1 MKITL
6 IKDDKTIIKNNKSF
20 VGIEDNSFWSN
31 FNDVHAIQIDDEN
44 NLNEVEL
51 ANGGTREATQEEIN
65 LISERFEKVEEDL
78 QKEKDDYFNSW
89 DRVKRERNSW
99 LYKTDTIM
107 VEDFPVSSS
116 FKENIKSYRNSLRD
130 LPNTYSSTEPKT
142 ITFDE
147 NGNVSVN
154 GDIVINYPSN

>member
-51 ANGGTREATQEEIN
+51 ANGGTREANQEEIN
-65 LISERFEKVEEDL
+65 LISERFEKVEED
-78 QKEKDDYFNSW
+78 
-89 DRVKRERNSW
+89 
-99 LYKTDTIM
+99 
-107 VEDFPVSSS
+107 
-116 FKENIKSYRNSLRD
+116 
-130 LPNTYSSTEPKT
+130 
-142 ITFDE
+142 
-147 NGNVSVN
+147 
-154 GDIVINYPSN
+154 

>member
-31 FNDVHAIQIDDEN
+31 FNEVHAIQIDDEN

-51 ANGGTREATQEEIN
+51 TNGETREATQEEIN

>member
-31 FNDVHAIQIDDEN
+31 FNEVHAIQIDDEN

-51 ANGGTREATQEEIN
+51 TNGETREATQEEIN

-78 QKEKDDYFNSW
+78 QKEEDDYFNTW
-89 DRVKRERNSW
+89 ERVKSQRNTW
-99 LYKTDTIM
+99 LYTTDTIM

-130 LPNTYSSTEPKT
+130 LPNTYSSNEPRT

>member
-78 QKEKDDYFNSW
+78 QKEKDDYFNTW
-89 DRVKRERNSW
+89 ERVKSQRNTW
-99 LYKTDTIM
+99 LYTTDTIM

-130 LPNTYSSTEPKT
+130 LPNTYSSNEPRT

-154 GDIVINYPSN
+154 NSIVINYPSN

>member
-1 MKITL
+1 
-6 IKDDKTIIKNNKSF
+6 
-20 VGIEDNSFWSN
+20 
-31 FNDVHAIQIDDEN
+31 
-44 NLNEVEL
+44 
-51 ANGGTREATQEEIN
+51 
-65 LISERFEKVEEDL
+65 
-78 QKEKDDYFNSW
+78 
-89 DRVKRERNSW
+89 
-99 LYKTDTIM
+99 M

>member
-31 FNDVHAIQIDDEN
+31 FNEVHAIQIDDEN